1 MSSSTLAAAGRT
13 AGPRRSREAGLRVA
27 PYLFVLPFVLLFVVF
42 MVAPILIAAWNS
54 LFRVQRSGLGLG
66 GGEGEIF
73 VGLDNYVT
81 ALSRPEFIESFGR
94 MFLFGAV
101 QVPIMLVLA
110 LIFALVFDS
119 AVTRFK
125 PFFQLVIFIPYAVPT
140 VIAALLWGFLYQP
153 RVSPIVEGLSAIGI
167 DAAFL
172 APGTV
177 LWSIANVSTWSYT
190 GVNMI
195 IIYAALQAVPR
206 DVYEAARLDGAGEF
220 RTAMQVKVPMIA
232 PALFL
237 TLLFSI
243 IGNLQLFNEPAVIR
257 NITSNV
263 TASYTPNMAVY
274 QATTVGGDPNVGS
287 AMAIIVGL
295 VTLIVSV
302 AASLLTRRGRERSAS

>member
-1 MSSSTLAAAGRT
+1 MSSSSLAAAGRP
-13 AGPRRSREAGLRVA
+13 AGPRRSREAGLRAA

-42 MVAPILIAAWNS
+42 MVAPILIAGWNS

-153 RVSPIVEGLSAIGI
+153 RVSPIVEGLAAIGI

>member
-1 MSSSTLAAAGRT
+1 MSIAPPT
-13 AGPRRSREAGLRVA
+13 AGPRRSREAGLRAA
-27 PYLFVLPFVLLFVVF
+27 PYVFVLPFILLFLVF
-42 MVAPILIAAWNS
+42 MVAPIVIAGWNS

-66 GGEGEIF
+66 GGEGEAF

-81 ALSRPEFIESFGR
+81 ALTRPEFIESFGR
-94 MFLFGAV
+94 VFVFGLV
-101 QVPIMLVLA
+101 QVPVMLVLA
-110 LIFALVFDS
+110 LVFALVFDS

-125 PFFQLVIFIPYAVPT
+125 PFFQLVVFIPYAVPT

-153 RVSPIVEGLSAIGI
+153 RVSPIVEGLAAIGI

-177 LWSIANVSTWSYT
+177 LWSIANVSVWSYT

-206 DVYEAARLDGAGEF
+206 DVYEAARIDGAGEL
-220 RTAMQVKVPMIA
+220 RTALQIKIPMIA

-263 TASYTPNMAVY
+263 TASYTPNMAIY

-295 VTLIVSV
+295 VTLIVSI
-302 AASLLTRRGRERSAS
+302 AASVLTRRGRERSAS